1 VTKEKLQ
8 LINGMKLKQTL
19 KHRDSTITDTPQPKQ
34 YECITFGKGYNDI
47 SNGYA
52 EILAVDKG

>member
-1 VTKEKLQ
+1 
-8 LINGMKLKQTL
+8 MKLKQTL